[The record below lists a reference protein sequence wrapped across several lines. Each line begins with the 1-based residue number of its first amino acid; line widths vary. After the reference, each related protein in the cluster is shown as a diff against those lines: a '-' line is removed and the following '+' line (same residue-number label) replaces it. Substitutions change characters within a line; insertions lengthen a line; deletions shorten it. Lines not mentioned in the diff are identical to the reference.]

1 MAQVISPSLVGNR
14 SGGDRTYD
22 EMHMQE
28 LLDALPHMKDIR
40 DRLAAHR
47 EATQVYAT
55 YQCVED
61 LEQALEILESR
72 NPIDTPEGPRLYGI
86 LLSEKRSALTRE
98 RARLDH
104 NLAHSRFSTI
114 AEVSHAMLPAPVVRF
129 YEEEFNHYR
138 EDYAYTFARCQS
150 KEKTCR

>member
-1 MAQVISPSLVGNR
+1 MAQVASPSSTV
-14 SGGDRTYD
+14 DRTRT

-28 LLDALPHMKDIR
+28 LLDDLPHMEDIK

-47 EATQVYAT
+47 EAAQLYAA

-72 NPIDTPEGPRLYGI
+72 DPAHTPEGPRLYGI
-86 LLSEKRSALTRE
+86 LLNEKRAALARE

-104 NLAHSRFSTI
+104 NLARSRFSTI
-114 AEVSHAMLPAPVVRF
+114 AEVSHALLPAPVVHS
-129 YEEEFNHYR
+129 YEEELNRYR
-138 EDYAYTFARCQS
+138 DDYAYTFARCQS
-150 KEKTCR
+150 SEQPHR